1 MVENSLFVR
10 GFIGLMVFIRSI
22 YEHSLIKRCID
33 GLFDFFVETFRYSIL
48 YPIFNFRELD
58 KASYPNFMK
67 KLQSVYAWFIDGL
80 HHVYERGVANSKIAG
95 FIKKLDLSN
104 WVEGSFFGRLIGR
117 ALKGASIE
125 GLMICTFGIL
135 VPFIDKTLSLVLAFV
150 IFGLFILSAIIKGNS
165 QFKITK
171 TTVVSL
177 FYFVMLMINSFMSIN
192 PSGSMRDLGIHA
204 GGLLVM
210 FAIINSPLKKKDYK
224 LIMDGLILAGI
235 LTSLFGIYQYIAK
248 VPMGSGW
255 VDVSQN
261 PGLTVRSFATF
272 ENPNTFAE
280 FLIMTLPFVI
290 ARALQCFHEKKWV
303 SGFFFGIPAGLMT
316 AALLMTASRA
326 GWLGFAFGSVVFVLL
341 INMKFIIPM
350 VIGGLGM
357 IPLLPASILNRI
369 STIGSLS
376 DSSNLYRFNLWKSS
390 VEIIQDFLVTG
401 IGTGY
406 LAFRAITPY
415 YMKNM
420 APYHTHNTYI
430 QTLVEFGII
439 GLILFLTW
447 CFLLFKDG
455 ANTAQK
461 SKDYVVRLYGAA
473 VTAGFCSVLLHGVAE
488 HILYYSKIML
498 LFWVFVG
505 LIIKAKDLNEDN
517 QSM

>member
-10 GFIGLMVFIRSI
+10 GLIGLMVFSRSM
-22 YEHSLIKRCID
+22 YEYSLIKRCID

-48 YPIFNFRELD
+48 YPLFNFKELD

-67 KLQSVYAWFIDGL
+67 GLQSIYAWFIGGL
-80 HHVYERGVANSKIAG
+80 HHVYKRGIVNSRIARV
-95 FIKKLDLSN
+95 IKKLNLSS
-104 WVEGSFFGRLIGR
+104 WIEGSFFGRIIMRL
-117 ALKGASIE
+117 LKGVSIE
-125 GLMICTFGIL
+125 GLMICMFGLL
-135 VPFIDKTLSLVLAFV
+135 VPFIDKTLSLLLAFM
-150 IFGLFILSAIIKGNS
+150 IFGLFMISAIIKGNKR
-165 QFKITK
+165 FKISK
-171 TTVVSL
+171 TTIVSL
-177 FYFVMLMINSFMSIN
+177 FYFIMLMINSLMSIN

-224 LIMDGLILAGI
+224 LIIDGLILAGV
-235 LTSLFGIYQYIAK
+235 LTALFGIYQYIAK

-255 VDVSQN
+255 VDASQN

-280 FLIMTLPFVI
+280 FLIMILPFVV
-290 ARALQCFHEKKWV
+290 ARALQSLYEKRWII
-303 SGFFFGIPAGLMT
+303 GILFAVPAGLMT
-316 AALLMTASRA
+316 VALLMTASRA
-326 GWLGFAFGSVVFVLL
+326 GWLGFAFGAVIFVLL
-341 INMKFIIPM
+341 INMKFIVPM
-350 VIGGLGM
+350 LVGGLGM

-376 DSSNLYRFNLWKSS
+376 DSSNLYRFNLWKSAI
-390 VEIIQDFLVTG
+390 EIIQDFFVTG

-447 CFLLFKDG
+447 CFLLFKEG
-455 ANTAQK
+455 ASTAQK
-461 SKDYVVRLYGAA
+461 SKDHVVRLYGAA
-473 VTAGFCSVLLHGVAE
+473 VTAGFCSVLLHGIAE

-505 LIIKAKDLNEDN
+505 LIIKANELNEDN